1 MTPDE
6 IMTEFSL
13 EGVFPKAA
21 MRAATAHREVMTPI
35 FIELITRL
43 ASCPTSEVTPAE
55 DWQLAPALHLLAEW
69 RESTAYKPFLTMMQ
83 RDEIALDYLLGD
95 TVTESADRIM
105 ASIFNGDLVPLMAA
119 VEDTDAYE
127 FARASMLR
135 ALVFI
140 SLEHK
145 NQRPDVEAF
154 LRDFRNRNDNLADD
168 LLYSWAA
175 GIAALG
181 MEDMVEQVRAT
192 FKLGDISPFLAGF
205 EHFEAD
211 LQEALRN
218 PDRSAFQKNGPFVI
232 ESAIDEMQWWYCY
245 SEEYREKKRKD
256 AVRNVLNIM
265 PRQELDVAPRVNIGR
280 NDPCPCGSGKK
291 FKKCCLQ

>member
-1 MTPDE
+1 MLGVDFDRDLIAGAEPQGLNGKTARAVRPRHQPPFRQ
-6 IMTEFSL
+6 IASVRL
-13 EGVFPKAA
+13 ELQRQGMGAR
-21 MRAATAHREVMTPI
+21 RAARVPVQRHG
-35 FIELITRL
+35 
-43 ASCPTSEVTPAE
+43 
-55 DWQLAPALHLLAEW
+55 HLGPSARWHGEN
-69 RESTAYKPFLTMMQ
+69 ST
-83 RDEIALDYLLGD
+83 LGD
-95 TVTESADRIM
+95 
-105 ASIFNGDLVPLMAA
+105 
-119 VEDTDAYE
+119 

-154 LRDFRNRNDNLADD
+154 LRDFRHRNDDLSED
-168 LLYSWAA
+168 LLYSWAS

-218 PDRSAFQKNGPFVI
+218 PDRSAFQKNGPFII

-256 AVRNVLNIM
+256 AVRNVLNVM
-265 PRQELDVAPRVNIGR
+265 SRQELDVAPRVNIGR

-291 FKKCCLQ
+291 FKKCCLH